1 MVLSASDYLDDE
13 TILNHLPFINIDEIP
28 NILIKKDQEM
38 ADRFEDTTED
48 EEEEEDDQT
57 KAGAGKEAANS

>member
-13 TILNHLPFINIDEIP
+13 TILNHLPFINVDEIP

-38 ADRFEDTTED
+38 AERFEDTTED
-48 EEEEEDDQT
+48 EEEDDQT
-57 KAGAGKEAANS
+57 KAGAGEKAANS